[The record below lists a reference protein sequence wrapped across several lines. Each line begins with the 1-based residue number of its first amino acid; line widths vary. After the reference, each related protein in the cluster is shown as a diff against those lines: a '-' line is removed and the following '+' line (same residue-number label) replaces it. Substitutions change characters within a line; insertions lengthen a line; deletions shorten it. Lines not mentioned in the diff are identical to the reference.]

1 MSVTP
6 RSEQAPRNTIDVRSE
21 FSFKGEEYVL
31 VATLDLDWILER
43 RIDPDSL
50 HQWLAQEHG
59 IDTYSYLFEVMEVDP
74 VVFENPRGLAV
85 HFHDAGGFDF
95 ENYAQAHRL
104 ERVLNALQNI
114 AAREMAIDDLTQHP
128 QLQQALLQAYQLGTE
143 A

>member
-1 MSVTP
+1 MSATT
-6 RSEQAPRNTIDVRSE
+6 NTRQPSNAIDVRSE
-21 FSFKGEEYVL
+21 FSFKGEEYNL
-31 VATLDLDWILER
+31 VATLDLDRMLER

-85 HFHDAGGFDF
+85 HFHDESGFDF
-95 ENYAQAHRL
+95 ESYAQTHRF

>member
-1 MSVTP
+1 MSVAANAG
-6 RSEQAPRNTIDVRSE
+6 QAPRNAVDVRSE
-21 FSFKGEEYVL
+21 FSFKGEEYCL
-31 VATLDLDWILER
+31 VATLDLDWMLER

-74 VVFENPRGLAV
+74 VVFENPRGLAIR
-85 HFHDAGGFDF
+85 FHDTDGFDF
-95 ENYAQAHRL
+95 EGYAQAHQL
-104 ERVLNALQNI
+104 ERVLNALQHI

-128 QLQQALLQAYQLGTE
+128 RLQQALLQAYQLGIK